1 MEGDIFRRHDNCT
14 CTVTYECGRQR
25 QDVWSKK
32 TWEASEDELKA
43 RKEAEAASKPVV
55 NSKEQAKELE
65 ARVLDKSGESGIIK
79 NIELTDVTSATVNGK
94 INKEVAKKYL
104 TLLV

>member
-1 MEGDIFRRHDNCT
+1 MAVEGDIFRRHDNCT
-14 CTVTYECGRQR
+14 CSVTYECGRQR

-32 TWEASEDELKA
+32 TWEATPDELKA

-65 ARVLDKSGESGIIK
+65 ARVLDKSGESGII
-79 NIELTDVTSATVNGK
+79 NQGIYHQEIYLTD
-94 INKEVAKKYL
+94 
-104 TLLV
+104 